1 MDLLLIDDDEVD
13 RTAIIRALRQSKLT
27 FNVVEANCAFDGL
40 NLALERHFDGILLDY
55 LLPDANGLEVLIK
68 LNAMTQDQTVVVML
82 SRYEDEKLAQRCIEL
97 GAQDFLLK
105 DEVNSRIL
113 TRAIRYAK
121 QRSSMALAL
130 RNSHQKLKELAE
142 HDSLTKLVNRY
153 GFELCLNRAIARVKR
168 SNDFLAVILLDL
180 DDFKAIND
188 TLGHQVGDTLLVQVA
203 SRLNDLLRD
212 GDVLARLGGDE
223 FVVLV
228 TDDEHQYFPMI
239 VANRL
244 LKAFEEIFCL
254 GDNDVFIGA
263 SIGVAFYN
271 EAASNSEELMKSAD
285 IAMYRAKKMGRNQI
299 QFYSEALD
307 KEVRYRNHI
316 ESSLRMALKRNEFK
330 VFYQVQV
337 NAKTHQLVGMEALIR
352 WQHPT
357 DGIIGPDQ
365 FLPIAVEIGLMAEIG
380 DWVLEQACAQ
390 AQRWLTQLLPTGLT
404 FTIAVNLSASQI
416 DNGRLFDKIVH
427 ALQLTGLPPCALE
440 LEITENCLIED
451 PHEHAKE
458 LDKIAQLGVRFAL
471 DDFGTGF
478 SSLEHIKLFPIS
490 VLKIDKSFIAS
501 YDKDEKDTRL
511 LTALFNFAHGFNVIS
526 VAEGVE
532 TMQQAEFC
540 TSRHCTVLQ
549 GYLFSPPLD
558 AMTFEAKYILP
569 LLTPTQV
576 RM

>member
-153 GFELCLNRAIARVKR
+153 GFELCLNRAIARAKR
-168 SNDFLAVILLDL
+168 CHDYLAVILLDL

-188 TLGHQVGDTLLVQVA
+188 TLGHQTGDILLVKVA
-203 SRLNDLLRD
+203 ARLSEVLRD
-212 GDVLARLGGDE
+212 GDIIARLGGDE

-228 TDDEHQYFPMI
+228 TDNDYKYFPMI

-244 LKAFEEIFCL
+244 LKVFEDVFCL
-254 GDNDVFIGA
+254 GDNDVLIGA

-271 EAASNSEELMKSAD
+271 EAASNSSELMKCAD

-316 ESSLRMALKRNEFK
+316 ESSLRTALKRNEFK
-330 VFYQVQV
+330 VHYQAQV
-337 NAKTHQLVGMEALIR
+337 NAKTHQLVGMEALVR
-352 WQHPT
+352 WQHPV
-357 DGIIGPDQ
+357 DGIIAPDQ
-365 FLPIAVEIGLMAEIG
+365 FLPIAEEIGLMEDID
-380 DWVLEQACAQ
+380 DWVLEQACTQ
-390 AQRWLTQLLPTGLT
+390 ALSWLTQLQPTGKE

-416 DNGRLFDKIVH
+416 GNENLFDKI
-427 ALQLTGLPPCALE
+427 ASTLTKTGLPAVALE

-451 PHEHAKE
+451 PHEHAKM
-458 LDKIAQLGVRFAL
+458 LDRIAELGVRFAL

-490 VLKIDKSFIAS
+490 VLKIDKSFVAS
-501 YDKDEKDTRL
+501 YDKDDKDTRL
-511 LTALFNFAHGFNVIS
+511 LAALLNFAHGFNVIS

-532 TMQQAEFC
+532 TIEQAEFC

-549 GYLFSPPLD
+549 GYLFSRPLD
-558 AMTFEAKYILP
+558 ATEFEAKYILP
-569 LLTPTQV
+569 LLT
-576 RM
+576 

>member
-153 GFELCLNRAIARVKR
+153 GFELCLNRAIARAKR
-168 SNDFLAVILLDL
+168 CHDYLAVILLDL

-188 TLGHQVGDTLLVQVA
+188 TLGHQTGDILLVKVA
-203 SRLNDLLRD
+203 ARLSEVLRD
-212 GDVLARLGGDE
+212 GDIIARLGGDE

-228 TDDEHQYFPMI
+228 TDNDYKYFPMI

-244 LKAFEEIFCL
+244 LKVFEDVFCL
-254 GDNDVFIGA
+254 GDNDVLIGA

-271 EAASNSEELMKSAD
+271 EAASNSSELMKCAD

-316 ESSLRMALKRNEFK
+316 ESSLRTALKRNEFK
-330 VFYQVQV
+330 VHYQAQV
-337 NAKTHQLVGMEALIR
+337 NAKTHQMVGMEALVR
-352 WQHPT
+352 WQHPV
-357 DGIIGPDQ
+357 DGIIAPDQ
-365 FLPIAVEIGLMAEIG
+365 FLPIAEEIGLMEDID
-380 DWVLEQACAQ
+380 DWVLEQACTQ
-390 AQRWLTQLLPTGLT
+390 ALSWLTQLQPTGKE

-416 DNGRLFDKIVH
+416 GNENLFDKI
-427 ALQLTGLPPCALE
+427 ASTLTKTGLPAVALE

-451 PHEHAKE
+451 PHEHAKM
-458 LDKIAQLGVRFAL
+458 LDRIAELGVRFAL

-490 VLKIDKSFIAS
+490 VLKIDKSFVAS
-501 YDKDEKDTRL
+501 YDKDDKDTRL
-511 LTALFNFAHGFNVIS
+511 LAALLNFAHGFNVIS

-532 TMQQAEFC
+532 TIEQAEFC

-549 GYLFSPPLD
+549 GYLFSRPLD
-558 AMTFEAKYILP
+558 ATEFEAKYILP
-569 LLTPTQV
+569 LLI
-576 RM
+576 

>member
-13 RTAIIRALRQSKLT
+13 RTAVIRALRQSKLA
-27 FNVVEANCAFDGL
+27 FNVIEANCAFDGL

-55 LLPDANGLEVLIK
+55 MLPDANGLEVLIK

-121 QRSSMALAL
+121 QRASMALAL

-153 GFELCLNRAIARVKR
+153 GFELCLNRAIARAKR
-168 SNDFLAVILLDL
+168 SNNYLAVILLDL

-188 TLGHQVGDTLLVQVA
+188 TLGHQTGDILLVKVA
-203 SRLNDLLRD
+203 SRLSEVLRD
-212 GDVLARLGGDE
+212 GDVIARLGGDE

-228 TDDEHQYFPMI
+228 TDDDYKYFPMI

-244 LKAFEEIFCL
+244 LKAFEEVFCL
-254 GDNDVFIGA
+254 GDNDVLIGA

-271 EAASNSEELMKSAD
+271 EAASDSSELMKCAD

-307 KEVRYRNHI
+307 REVRYRNHI
-316 ESSLRMALKRNEFK
+316 ESSLRVALRQNEFK
-330 VFYQVQV
+330 VYYQAQV
-337 NAKTHQLVGMEALIR
+337 DSLTHQMVGMEALIR
-352 WQHPT
+352 WQHLK
-357 DGIIGPDQ
+357 DGVIAPDQ
-365 FLPIAVEIGLMAEIG
+365 FLPIAEEMGLMEEIG
-380 DWVLEQACAQ
+380 DWVLTEACRQ
-390 AQRWLTQLLPTGLT
+390 AQIWLTQLKPIGRD

-416 DNGRLFDKIVH
+416 AHIDLLSKIIQT
-427 ALQLTGLPPCALE
+427 LELTGLPPTALE

-451 PHEHAKE
+451 PHEHAKV
-458 LDKIAQLGVRFAL
+458 LDQIAKLGVRFAL

-511 LTALFNFAHGFNVIS
+511 LAALLNFAYGFNVIS

-532 TMQQAEFC
+532 TLEQAEFC
-540 TSRHCTVLQ
+540 TARNCNILQ
-549 GYLFSPPLD
+549 GYLFSRPLE
-558 AMTFEAKYILP
+558 AMDFESKFITP
-569 LLTPTQV
+569 LLTKL
-576 RM
+576 

>member
-153 GFELCLNRAIARVKR
+153 GFELCLNRAIARAKR
-168 SNDFLAVILLDL
+168 CHDYLAVILLDL

-188 TLGHQVGDTLLVQVA
+188 TLGHQTGDILLVKVA
-203 SRLNDLLRD
+203 ARLSEVLRD
-212 GDVLARLGGDE
+212 GDIIARLGGDE

-228 TDDEHQYFPMI
+228 TDNEYKYFPMI

-244 LKAFEEIFCL
+244 LKVFEDVFCL
-254 GDNDVFIGA
+254 GDNDVLIGA

-271 EAASNSEELMKSAD
+271 EAASNSSELMKCAD

-316 ESSLRMALKRNEFK
+316 ESSLRIALKRNEFK
-330 VFYQVQV
+330 VHYQAQV

-352 WQHPT
+352 WQHPV
-357 DGIIGPDQ
+357 DGIIAPDQ
-365 FLPIAVEIGLMAEIG
+365 FLPIAEEIGLMEDID
-380 DWVLEQACAQ
+380 DWVLEQACTQ
-390 AQRWLTQLLPTGLT
+390 AQVWLTQLQPIGRE

-416 DNGRLFDKIVH
+416 GNENLFDKI
-427 ALQLTGLPPCALE
+427 ASTLTKIGLPAVALE

-451 PHEHAKE
+451 PHEHAKM
-458 LDKIAQLGVRFAL
+458 LDRIAELGVRFAL

-490 VLKIDKSFIAS
+490 VLKIDKSFVAS
-501 YDKDEKDTRL
+501 YDKDDKDTRL
-511 LTALFNFAHGFNVIS
+511 LAALLNFAHGFNVIS

-532 TMQQAEFC
+532 TIEQAEFC

-549 GYLFSPPLD
+549 GYLFSRPLD
-558 AMTFEAKYILP
+558 ATEFEAKYILP
-569 LLTPTQV
+569 LLT
-576 RM
+576 

>member
-153 GFELCLNRAIARVKR
+153 GFELCLNRAIARAKR
-168 SNDFLAVILLDL
+168 CHDYLAVILLDL

-188 TLGHQVGDTLLVQVA
+188 TLGHQTGDILLVKVA
-203 SRLNDLLRD
+203 ARLSEVLRD
-212 GDVLARLGGDE
+212 GDIIARLGGDE

-228 TDDEHQYFPMI
+228 TDNDYKYFPMI

-244 LKAFEEIFCL
+244 LKVFEDVFCL
-254 GDNDVFIGA
+254 GDNDVLIGA

-271 EAASNSEELMKSAD
+271 EAASNSSELMKCAD

-316 ESSLRMALKRNEFK
+316 ESSLRTALKRNEFK
-330 VFYQVQV
+330 VHYQAQV
-337 NAKTHQLVGMEALIR
+337 NAKTHQLVGMEALVR
-352 WQHPT
+352 WQHPV
-357 DGIIGPDQ
+357 DGIIAPDQ
-365 FLPIAVEIGLMAEIG
+365 FLPIAEEIGLMEDID
-380 DWVLEQACAQ
+380 DWVLEQACTQ
-390 AQRWLTQLLPTGLT
+390 AQVWLTQLQPTGRE

-416 DNGRLFDKIVH
+416 GNENLFDKI
-427 ALQLTGLPPCALE
+427 ASTLTKTGLPAVALE

-451 PHEHAKE
+451 PHEHAKM
-458 LDKIAQLGVRFAL
+458 LDRIAELGVRFAL

-490 VLKIDKSFIAS
+490 VLKIDKSFVAS
-501 YDKDEKDTRL
+501 YDKDDKDTRL
-511 LTALFNFAHGFNVIS
+511 LAALLNFAHGFNVIS

-532 TMQQAEFC
+532 TIEQAEFC

-549 GYLFSPPLD
+549 GYLFSRPLD
-558 AMTFEAKYILP
+558 ATEFEAKYILP
-569 LLTPTQV
+569 LLT
-576 RM
+576 

>member
-153 GFELCLNRAIARVKR
+153 GFELCLNRAIARAKR
-168 SNDFLAVILLDL
+168 CHDYLAVILLDL

-188 TLGHQVGDTLLVQVA
+188 TLGHQTGDILLVKVA
-203 SRLNDLLRD
+203 ARLSEVLRD
-212 GDVLARLGGDE
+212 GDIIARLGGDE

-228 TDDEHQYFPMI
+228 TDNDYKYFPMI

-244 LKAFEEIFCL
+244 LKVFEDVFCL
-254 GDNDVFIGA
+254 GDNDVLIGA

-271 EAASNSEELMKSAD
+271 EAASNSSELMKCAD

-316 ESSLRMALKRNEFK
+316 ESSLRTALKRNEFK
-330 VFYQVQV
+330 VHYQAQV
-337 NAKTHQLVGMEALIR
+337 NAKTHQLVGMEALVR
-352 WQHPT
+352 WQHPV
-357 DGIIGPDQ
+357 DDIIAPDQ
-365 FLPIAVEIGLMAEIG
+365 FLPIAEEIGLMEDID
-380 DWVLEQACAQ
+380 DWVLEQACTQ
-390 AQRWLTQLLPTGLT
+390 ALSWLTQLQPTGKE

-416 DNGRLFDKIVH
+416 GNENLFDKI
-427 ALQLTGLPPCALE
+427 ASTLTKTGLPAVALE

-451 PHEHAKE
+451 PHEHAKM
-458 LDKIAQLGVRFAL
+458 LDRIAELGVRFAL

-490 VLKIDKSFIAS
+490 VLKIDKSFVAS

-511 LTALFNFAHGFNVIS
+511 LAALLNFAHGFNVIS

-532 TMQQAEFC
+532 TIEQAEFC

-549 GYLFSPPLD
+549 GYLFSRPLD
-558 AMTFEAKYILP
+558 ATEFEAKYILP
-569 LLTPTQV
+569 LLI
-576 RM
+576 

>member
-13 RTAIIRALRQSKLT
+13 RTAVIRALRQSKLA
-27 FNVVEANCAFDGL
+27 FNVIEANCAFDGL

-55 LLPDANGLEVLIK
+55 MLPDANGLEVLIK

-121 QRSSMALAL
+121 QRASMALAL

-153 GFELCLNRAIARVKR
+153 GFELCLNRAIARAKR
-168 SNDFLAVILLDL
+168 SNNYLAVILLDL

-188 TLGHQVGDTLLVQVA
+188 TLGHQTGDILLVKVA
-203 SRLNDLLRD
+203 SRLSEVLRD
-212 GDVLARLGGDE
+212 GDVIARLGGDE

-228 TDDEHQYFPMI
+228 TDDDYKYFPMI

-244 LKAFEEIFCL
+244 LKAFEAVFCL
-254 GDNDVFIGA
+254 GDNDVLIGA

-271 EAASNSEELMKSAD
+271 EAASDSSELMKCAD

-307 KEVRYRNHI
+307 REVRYRNHI
-316 ESSLRMALKRNEFK
+316 ESSLRVALRQNEFK
-330 VFYQVQV
+330 VYYQAQV
-337 NAKTHQLVGMEALIR
+337 DSLTHQMVGMEALIR
-352 WQHPT
+352 WQHLK
-357 DGIIGPDQ
+357 DGVIAPDQ
-365 FLPIAVEIGLMAEIG
+365 FLPIAEDMGLMEEIG
-380 DWVLEQACAQ
+380 DWVLAEACRQ
-390 AQRWLTQLLPTGLT
+390 AQIWLTQLKSIGRD

-416 DNGRLFDKIVH
+416 AQIDLLSKIIQT
-427 ALQLTGLPPCALE
+427 LELTGLPPTALE

-451 PHEHAKE
+451 PHEHAKV
-458 LDKIAQLGVRFAL
+458 LDQIAKLGVRFAL

-511 LTALFNFAHGFNVIS
+511 LAALLNFAYGFNVIS

-532 TMQQAEFC
+532 TLEQAEFC
-540 TSRHCTVLQ
+540 TARNCNILQ
-549 GYLFSPPLD
+549 GYLFSRPLE
-558 AMTFEAKYILP
+558 AMDFEAKFITP
-569 LLTPTQV
+569 LLTKL
-576 RM
+576 

>member
-13 RTAIIRALRQSKLT
+13 RTAVIRALRQSKLA
-27 FNVVEANCAFDGL
+27 FNVIEANCAFDGL

-55 LLPDANGLEVLIK
+55 MLPDANGLEVLIK

-121 QRSSMALAL
+121 QRASMALAL

-153 GFELCLNRAIARVKR
+153 GFELCLNRAIARAKR
-168 SNDFLAVILLDL
+168 SNNYLAVILLDL

-188 TLGHQVGDTLLVQVA
+188 TLGHQTGDILLVKVA
-203 SRLNDLLRD
+203 SRLSEVLRD
-212 GDVLARLGGDE
+212 GDVIARLGGDE

-228 TDDEHQYFPMI
+228 TDDDYKYFPMI

-244 LKAFEEIFCL
+244 LKAFEEVFRL
-254 GDNDVFIGA
+254 GDNDVLIGA

-271 EAASNSEELMKSAD
+271 EAASDSSELMKCAD

-307 KEVRYRNHI
+307 REVRYRNHI
-316 ESSLRMALKRNEFK
+316 ESSLRVALRQNEFK
-330 VFYQVQV
+330 VYYQAQV
-337 NAKTHQLVGMEALIR
+337 DSLTHQMVGMEALIR
-352 WQHPT
+352 WQHLK
-357 DGIIGPDQ
+357 DGVIAPDQ
-365 FLPIAVEIGLMAEIG
+365 FLPIAEEMGLMEEIG
-380 DWVLEQACAQ
+380 DWVLTEACRQ
-390 AQRWLTQLLPTGLT
+390 AQIWLTQLKPIGRD

-416 DNGRLFDKIVH
+416 AQIDLLSKIIQT
-427 ALQLTGLPPCALE
+427 LELTGLPPTALE

-451 PHEHAKE
+451 PHEHAKV
-458 LDKIAQLGVRFAL
+458 LDQIAKLGVRFAL

-511 LTALFNFAHGFNVIS
+511 LAALLNFAYGFNVIS

-532 TMQQAEFC
+532 TLEQAEFC
-540 TSRHCTVLQ
+540 TARNCNILQ
-549 GYLFSPPLD
+549 GYLFSRPLE
-558 AMTFEAKYILP
+558 AMDFEAKFITP
-569 LLTPTQV
+569 LLTKL
-576 RM
+576 

>member
-153 GFELCLNRAIARVKR
+153 GFELCLNRAIARAKR
-168 SNDFLAVILLDL
+168 CHDYLAVILLDL

-188 TLGHQVGDTLLVQVA
+188 TLGHQTGDILLVKVA
-203 SRLNDLLRD
+203 ARLSEVLRD
-212 GDVLARLGGDE
+212 GDIIARLGGDE

-228 TDDEHQYFPMI
+228 TDNDYKYFPMI

-244 LKAFEEIFCL
+244 LKVFEDVFCL
-254 GDNDVFIGA
+254 GDNDVLIGA

-271 EAASNSEELMKSAD
+271 EAASNSSELMKCAD

-316 ESSLRMALKRNEFK
+316 ESSLRIALKRNEFK
-330 VFYQVQV
+330 VHYQAQV

-352 WQHPT
+352 WQHPV
-357 DGIIGPDQ
+357 DGIITPDQ
-365 FLPIAVEIGLMAEIG
+365 FLPIAEEIGLMEDID
-380 DWVLEQACAQ
+380 DWVLEQACTQ
-390 AQRWLTQLLPTGLT
+390 AQVWLTQLQPTGRE

-416 DNGRLFDKIVH
+416 GNENLFDKI
-427 ALQLTGLPPCALE
+427 ASTLTKTGLPAVALE

-451 PHEHAKE
+451 PHEHAKM
-458 LDKIAQLGVRFAL
+458 LDRIAELGVRFAL

-490 VLKIDKSFIAS
+490 VLKIDKSFVAS
-501 YDKDEKDTRL
+501 YDKDDKDTRL
-511 LTALFNFAHGFNVIS
+511 LAALLNFAHGFNVIS

-532 TMQQAEFC
+532 TIEQAEFC

-549 GYLFSPPLD
+549 GYLFSRPLD
-558 AMTFEAKYILP
+558 ATEFEAKYILP
-569 LLTPTQV
+569 LLT
-576 RM
+576 

>member
-153 GFELCLNRAIARVKR
+153 GFELCLNRAIARAKR
-168 SNDFLAVILLDL
+168 CHDYLAVILLDL

-188 TLGHQVGDTLLVQVA
+188 TLGHQTGDILLVKVA
-203 SRLNDLLRD
+203 ARLSEVLRD
-212 GDVLARLGGDE
+212 GDIIARLGGDE

-228 TDDEHQYFPMI
+228 TDNDYKYFPMI

-244 LKAFEEIFCL
+244 LKVFEDVFCL
-254 GDNDVFIGA
+254 GDNDVLIGA

-271 EAASNSEELMKSAD
+271 EAASNSSELMKCAD

-316 ESSLRMALKRNEFK
+316 ESSLRTALKRNEFK
-330 VFYQVQV
+330 VHYQAQV

-352 WQHPT
+352 WQHPV
-357 DGIIGPDQ
+357 DGIITPDQ
-365 FLPIAVEIGLMAEIG
+365 FLPIAEEIGLMEDID
-380 DWVLEQACAQ
+380 DWVLEQACIQ
-390 AQRWLTQLLPTGLT
+390 AQVWLIQLQPTGRE

-416 DNGRLFDKIVH
+416 GNENLFDKI
-427 ALQLTGLPPCALE
+427 ASTLTKTGLPAVALE

-451 PHEHAKE
+451 PHEHAKM
-458 LDKIAQLGVRFAL
+458 LDRIAELGVRFAL

-490 VLKIDKSFIAS
+490 VLKIDKSFVAS
-501 YDKDEKDTRL
+501 YDKDDKDTRL
-511 LTALFNFAHGFNVIS
+511 LAALLNFAHGFNVIS

-532 TMQQAEFC
+532 TIEQAEFC

-549 GYLFSPPLD
+549 GYLFSRPLD
-558 AMTFEAKYILP
+558 ATEFEAKYILP
-569 LLTPTQV
+569 LLT
-576 RM
+576 

>member
-153 GFELCLNRAIARVKR
+153 GFELCLNRAIARAKR
-168 SNDFLAVILLDL
+168 CHDYLAVILLDL

-188 TLGHQVGDTLLVQVA
+188 TLGHQTGDILLVKVA
-203 SRLNDLLRD
+203 ARLSEVLRD
-212 GDVLARLGGDE
+212 GDIIARLGGDE

-228 TDDEHQYFPMI
+228 TDNDYKYFPMI

-244 LKAFEEIFCL
+244 LKVFEDVFCL
-254 GDNDVFIGA
+254 GDNDVLIGA

-271 EAASNSEELMKSAD
+271 EAASNSSELMKCAD

-316 ESSLRMALKRNEFK
+316 ESSLRTALKRNEFK
-330 VFYQVQV
+330 VHYQAQV

-352 WQHPT
+352 WQHPV
-357 DGIIGPDQ
+357 DGIIAPDQ
-365 FLPIAVEIGLMAEIG
+365 FLPIAEEIGLMEDID
-380 DWVLEQACAQ
+380 DWVLEQACTQ
-390 AQRWLTQLLPTGLT
+390 ALSWLTQLQPTGKE

-416 DNGRLFDKIVH
+416 GNENLFDKI
-427 ALQLTGLPPCALE
+427 ASTLTKTGLPAVALE

-451 PHEHAKE
+451 PHEHAKM
-458 LDKIAQLGVRFAL
+458 LDRIAELGVRFAL

-490 VLKIDKSFIAS
+490 VLKIDKSFVAS
-501 YDKDEKDTRL
+501 YDKDDKDTRL
-511 LTALFNFAHGFNVIS
+511 LAALLNFAHGFNVIS

-532 TMQQAEFC
+532 TIEQAEFC

-549 GYLFSPPLD
+549 GYLFSRPLD
-558 AMTFEAKYILP
+558 ATEFEAKYILP
-569 LLTPTQV
+569 LLI
-576 RM
+576 

>member
-13 RTAIIRALRQSKLT
+13 RTAVIRALRQSKLA

-55 LLPDANGLEVLIK
+55 MLPDANGLEVLMK

-121 QRSSMALAL
+121 QRASMALAL

-153 GFELCLNRAIARVKR
+153 GFELCLNRAIARAKR
-168 SNDFLAVILLDL
+168 SNNFLAVILLDL

-188 TLGHQVGDTLLVQVA
+188 TLGHQIGDILLVKVA
-203 SRLNDLLRD
+203 SRLSAVLRD
-212 GDVLARLGGDE
+212 GDVIARLGGDE

-228 TDDEHQYFPMI
+228 TDNDYKYFPMI

-244 LKAFEEIFCL
+244 LKAFEEVFCL
-254 GDNDVFIGA
+254 GDNDVLIGA
-263 SIGVAFYN
+263 SIGVAFHN
-271 EAASNSEELMKSAD
+271 EAASDSSELMKCAD

-307 KEVRYRNHI
+307 REVRYRNHI
-316 ESSLRMALKRNEFK
+316 ESSLRIALRQNEFK
-330 VFYQVQV
+330 VYYQAQV
-337 NAKTHQLVGMEALIR
+337 DSLTHQMVGMEALIR
-352 WQHPT
+352 WQHPK
-357 DGIIGPDQ
+357 DGVIAPDQ
-365 FLPIAVEIGLMAEIG
+365 FLPIAEDIGLIEEIG
-380 DWVLEQACAQ
+380 DWVLIEACRQ
-390 AQRWLTQLLPTGLT
+390 AQSWLTQLKPIGRE

-416 DNGRLFDKIVH
+416 AHIDLLGKIVQ
-427 ALQLTGLPPCALE
+427 ALELTGLPPTALE
-440 LEITENCLIED
+440 LEITENCLIEE
-451 PHEHAKE
+451 PHEHAKV
-458 LDKIAQLGVRFAL
+458 LDQIAKLGVRFAL

-490 VLKIDKSFIAS
+490 VLKIDKSFVAS

-511 LTALFNFAHGFNVIS
+511 LAALLNFAYGFDVIS

-532 TMQQAEFC
+532 TLEQAEFC
-540 TSRHCTVLQ
+540 TARNCNVLQ
-549 GYLFSPPLD
+549 GYLFSRPLE
-558 AMTFEAKYILP
+558 AMDFEAKFITP
-569 LLTPTQV
+569 LLTEL
-576 RM
+576 

>member
-153 GFELCLNRAIARVKR
+153 GFELCLNRAIARAKR
-168 SNDFLAVILLDL
+168 CHDYLAVILLDL

-188 TLGHQVGDTLLVQVA
+188 TLGHQTGDILLVKVA
-203 SRLNDLLRD
+203 ARLSEVLRD
-212 GDVLARLGGDE
+212 GDIIARLGGDE

-228 TDDEHQYFPMI
+228 TDNDYKYFPMI

-244 LKAFEEIFCL
+244 LKVFEDVFCL
-254 GDNDVFIGA
+254 GDNDVLIGA

-271 EAASNSEELMKSAD
+271 EAASNSSELMKCAD

-316 ESSLRMALKRNEFK
+316 ESSLRTALKRNEFK
-330 VFYQVQV
+330 VHYQAQV

-352 WQHPT
+352 WQHPV
-357 DGIIGPDQ
+357 DGIITPDQ
-365 FLPIAVEIGLMAEIG
+365 FLPIAEEIGLMEGID
-380 DWVLEQACAQ
+380 DWVLEQACTQ
-390 AQRWLTQLLPTGLT
+390 AQVWLTQLQPIGRE

-416 DNGRLFDKIVH
+416 GNENLFDKI
-427 ALQLTGLPPCALE
+427 ASTLTKTGLPAVALE

-451 PHEHAKE
+451 PHEHAKM
-458 LDKIAQLGVRFAL
+458 LDRIAELGVRFAL

-490 VLKIDKSFIAS
+490 VLKIDKSFVAS
-501 YDKDEKDTRL
+501 YDKDDKDTRL
-511 LTALFNFAHGFNVIS
+511 LAALLNFAHGFNVIS

-532 TMQQAEFC
+532 TIEQAEFC

-549 GYLFSPPLD
+549 GYLFSRPLD
-558 AMTFEAKYILP
+558 ATEFEAKYILP
-569 LLTPTQV
+569 LLT
-576 RM
+576 

>member
-153 GFELCLNRAIARVKR
+153 GFELCLNRAIARAKR
-168 SNDFLAVILLDL
+168 CHDYLAVILLDL

-188 TLGHQVGDTLLVQVA
+188 TLGHQTGDILLVKVA
-203 SRLNDLLRD
+203 ARLSEVLRD
-212 GDVLARLGGDE
+212 GDIIARLGGDE

-228 TDDEHQYFPMI
+228 TDNDYKYFPMI

-244 LKAFEEIFCL
+244 LKVFEDVFCL
-254 GDNDVFIGA
+254 GENDVLIGA

-271 EAASNSEELMKSAD
+271 EAASNSSELMKCAD

-316 ESSLRMALKRNEFK
+316 ESSLRTALKRNEFK
-330 VFYQVQV
+330 VHYQAQV

-352 WQHPT
+352 WQHPV
-357 DGIIGPDQ
+357 DGIIAPDQ
-365 FLPIAVEIGLMAEIG
+365 FLPIAEEIGLMEDID
-380 DWVLEQACAQ
+380 DWVLEQACTQ
-390 AQRWLTQLLPTGLT
+390 ALSWLTQLQPTGKE

-416 DNGRLFDKIVH
+416 GNENLFDKI
-427 ALQLTGLPPCALE
+427 ASTLTKTGLPAVALE

-451 PHEHAKE
+451 PHEHAKM
-458 LDKIAQLGVRFAL
+458 LDRIAELGVRFAL

-490 VLKIDKSFIAS
+490 VLKIDKSFVAS
-501 YDKDEKDTRL
+501 YDKDDKDTRL
-511 LTALFNFAHGFNVIS
+511 LAALLNFAHGFNVIS

-532 TMQQAEFC
+532 TIEQAEFC

-549 GYLFSPPLD
+549 GYLFSRPLD
-558 AMTFEAKYILP
+558 ATEFEAKYILP
-569 LLTPTQV
+569 LLT
-576 RM
+576 

>member
-1 MDLLLIDDDEVD
+1 
-13 RTAIIRALRQSKLT
+13 
-27 FNVVEANCAFDGL
+27 
-40 NLALERHFDGILLDY
+40 
-55 LLPDANGLEVLIK
+55 
-68 LNAMTQDQTVVVML
+68 
-82 SRYEDEKLAQRCIEL
+82 
-97 GAQDFLLK
+97 
-105 DEVNSRIL
+105 
-113 TRAIRYAK
+113 
-121 QRSSMALAL
+121 
-130 RNSHQKLKELAE
+130 
-142 HDSLTKLVNRY
+142 
-153 GFELCLNRAIARVKR
+153 
-168 SNDFLAVILLDL
+168 
-180 DDFKAIND
+180 
-188 TLGHQVGDTLLVQVA
+188 
-203 SRLNDLLRD
+203 
-212 GDVLARLGGDE
+212 
-223 FVVLV
+223 
-228 TDDEHQYFPMI
+228 
-239 VANRL
+239 
-244 LKAFEEIFCL
+244 
-254 GDNDVFIGA
+254 
-263 SIGVAFYN
+263 
-271 EAASNSEELMKSAD
+271 MKCAD

-357 DGIIGPDQ
+357 DGIIAPDQ

-416 DNGRLFDKIVH
+416 DNWRLFDKIVH

-478 SSLEHIKLFPIS
+478 SSLAHIKLFPIS

-511 LTALFNFAHGFNVIS
+511 LTALFNFAHGFNVTS

-532 TMQQAEFC
+532 TMKQAEFC

>member
-13 RTAIIRALRQSKLT
+13 RTAVIRALRQSKLA
-27 FNVVEANCAFDGL
+27 FNVIEANCAFDGL

-55 LLPDANGLEVLIK
+55 MLPDANGLEVLIK

-121 QRSSMALAL
+121 QRASMALAL

-153 GFELCLNRAIARVKR
+153 GFELCLNRAIARAKR
-168 SNDFLAVILLDL
+168 SNNYLAVILLDL

-188 TLGHQVGDTLLVQVA
+188 TLGHQTGDILLVKVA
-203 SRLNDLLRD
+203 SRLSEVLRD
-212 GDVLARLGGDE
+212 GDVIARLGGDE

-228 TDDEHQYFPMI
+228 TDDDYKYFPMI

-244 LKAFEEIFCL
+244 LKVFEEVFCL
-254 GDNDVFIGA
+254 GDNDVLIGA

-271 EAASNSEELMKSAD
+271 EAASDSSELMKCAD

-307 KEVRYRNHI
+307 REVRYRNHI
-316 ESSLRMALKRNEFK
+316 ESSLRVALRQNEFK
-330 VFYQVQV
+330 VYYQAQV
-337 NAKTHQLVGMEALIR
+337 DSLTHQMVGMEALIR
-352 WQHPT
+352 WQHLK
-357 DGIIGPDQ
+357 DGVIAPDQ
-365 FLPIAVEIGLMAEIG
+365 FLPIAEEMGLMEEIG
-380 DWVLEQACAQ
+380 DWVLTEACRQ
-390 AQRWLTQLLPTGLT
+390 AQIWLTQLKPIGRD

-416 DNGRLFDKIVH
+416 AQIDLLSKIIQT
-427 ALQLTGLPPCALE
+427 LELTGLPPTALE

-451 PHEHAKE
+451 PHEHAKV
-458 LDKIAQLGVRFAL
+458 LDQIAKLGVRFAL

-511 LTALFNFAHGFNVIS
+511 LAALLNFAYGFNVIS

-532 TMQQAEFC
+532 TLEQAEFC
-540 TSRHCTVLQ
+540 TARNCNILQ
-549 GYLFSPPLD
+549 GYLFSRPLE
-558 AMTFEAKYILP
+558 AMDFEAKFITP
-569 LLTPTQV
+569 LLTKL
-576 RM
+576 

>member
-153 GFELCLNRAIARVKR
+153 GFELCLNRAIARAKR
-168 SNDFLAVILLDL
+168 CHDYLAVILLDL

-188 TLGHQVGDTLLVQVA
+188 TLGHQTGDILLVKVA
-203 SRLNDLLRD
+203 ARLSEVLRD
-212 GDVLARLGGDE
+212 GDIIARLGGDE

-228 TDDEHQYFPMI
+228 TDNEYKYFPMI

-244 LKAFEEIFCL
+244 LKVFEDVFCL
-254 GDNDVFIGA
+254 GDNDVLIGA

-271 EAASNSEELMKSAD
+271 EAASNSSELMKCAD

-316 ESSLRMALKRNEFK
+316 ESSLRIALKRNEFK
-330 VFYQVQV
+330 VHYQAQV

-352 WQHPT
+352 WQHPV
-357 DGIIGPDQ
+357 DGIIAPDQ
-365 FLPIAVEIGLMAEIG
+365 FLPIAEEIGLMEDID
-380 DWVLEQACAQ
+380 DWVLEQACTQ
-390 AQRWLTQLLPTGLT
+390 AQVWLTQLQPTGRE

-416 DNGRLFDKIVH
+416 GNENLFDKI
-427 ALQLTGLPPCALE
+427 ASTLTKTGLPAVALE

-451 PHEHAKE
+451 PHEHAKM
-458 LDKIAQLGVRFAL
+458 LDRIAELGVRFAL

-490 VLKIDKSFIAS
+490 VLKIDKSFVAS
-501 YDKDEKDTRL
+501 YDKDDKDTRL
-511 LTALFNFAHGFNVIS
+511 LAALLNFAHGFNVIS

-532 TMQQAEFC
+532 TIEQAEFC

-549 GYLFSPPLD
+549 GYLFSRPLD
-558 AMTFEAKYILP
+558 ATEFEAKYILP
-569 LLTPTQV
+569 LLT
-576 RM
+576 

>member
-153 GFELCLNRAIARVKR
+153 GFELCLNRAIARAKR
-168 SNDFLAVILLDL
+168 CHDYLAVILLDL

-188 TLGHQVGDTLLVQVA
+188 TLGHQTGDILLVKVA
-203 SRLNDLLRD
+203 ARLSEVLRD
-212 GDVLARLGGDE
+212 GDIIARLGGDE

-228 TDDEHQYFPMI
+228 TDNDYKYFPMI

-244 LKAFEEIFCL
+244 LKVFEDVFCL
-254 GDNDVFIGA
+254 GDNDVLIGA

-271 EAASNSEELMKSAD
+271 EAASNSSELMKCAD

-316 ESSLRMALKRNEFK
+316 ESSLRTALKRNEFK
-330 VFYQVQV
+330 VHYQAQV

-352 WQHPT
+352 WQHPV
-357 DGIIGPDQ
+357 DGIITPDQ
-365 FLPIAVEIGLMAEIG
+365 FLPIAEEIGLMEDID
-380 DWVLEQACAQ
+380 DWVLEQACTQ
-390 AQRWLTQLLPTGLT
+390 ALSWLTQLQPTGKE

-416 DNGRLFDKIVH
+416 GNENLFDKI
-427 ALQLTGLPPCALE
+427 ASTLTKTGLPAVALE

-451 PHEHAKE
+451 PHEHAKM
-458 LDKIAQLGVRFAL
+458 LDRIAELGVRFAL

-490 VLKIDKSFIAS
+490 VLKIDKSFVAS
-501 YDKDEKDTRL
+501 YDKDDKDTRL
-511 LTALFNFAHGFNVIS
+511 LAALLNFAHGFNVIS

-532 TMQQAEFC
+532 TIEQAEFC

-549 GYLFSPPLD
+549 GYLFSRPLD
-558 AMTFEAKYILP
+558 ATEFEAKYILP
-569 LLTPTQV
+569 LLT
-576 RM
+576 

>member
-13 RTAIIRALRQSKLT
+13 RTAVIRALRQSKLA
-27 FNVVEANCAFDGL
+27 FNVIEANCAFDGL

-55 LLPDANGLEVLIK
+55 MLPDANGLEVLIK

-121 QRSSMALAL
+121 QRASMALAL

-153 GFELCLNRAIARVKR
+153 GFELCLNRAIARAKR
-168 SNDFLAVILLDL
+168 SNNYLAVILLDL

-188 TLGHQVGDTLLVQVA
+188 TLGHQTGDILLVKVA
-203 SRLNDLLRD
+203 SRLSEVLRD
-212 GDVLARLGGDE
+212 GDVIARLGGDE

-228 TDDEHQYFPMI
+228 TDDDYKYFPMI

-244 LKAFEEIFCL
+244 LKAFEEVFCL
-254 GDNDVFIGA
+254 GDNDVLIGA

-271 EAASNSEELMKSAD
+271 EAASDSSELMKCAD

-307 KEVRYRNHI
+307 REVRYRNHI
-316 ESSLRMALKRNEFK
+316 ESSLRVALRQNEFK
-330 VFYQVQV
+330 VYYQAQV
-337 NAKTHQLVGMEALIR
+337 DSLTHQMVGMEALIR
-352 WQHPT
+352 WQHLK
-357 DGIIGPDQ
+357 DGVIAPDQ
-365 FLPIAVEIGLMAEIG
+365 FLPIAEEMGLMEEIG
-380 DWVLEQACAQ
+380 DWVLTEACRQ
-390 AQRWLTQLLPTGLT
+390 AQIWLTQLKPIGRD

-416 DNGRLFDKIVH
+416 AQIDLLSKIIQT
-427 ALQLTGLPPCALE
+427 LELTGLPPTALE

-451 PHEHAKE
+451 PHEHAKV
-458 LDKIAQLGVRFAL
+458 LDQIAKLGVRFAL

-511 LTALFNFAHGFNVIS
+511 LAALLNFAYGFNVIS

-532 TMQQAEFC
+532 TLEQAEFC
-540 TSRHCTVLQ
+540 TARNCNILQ
-549 GYLFSPPLD
+549 GYLFSRPLE
-558 AMTFEAKYILP
+558 AMDFEAKFITP
-569 LLTPTQV
+569 LLTKL
-576 RM
+576 

>member
-13 RTAIIRALRQSKLT
+13 RTAVIRALRQSKLA
-27 FNVVEANCAFDGL
+27 FNVIEANCAFDGL

-55 LLPDANGLEVLIK
+55 MLPDANGLEVLIK

-121 QRSSMALAL
+121 QRASMALAL

-153 GFELCLNRAIARVKR
+153 GFELCLNRAIARAKR
-168 SNDFLAVILLDL
+168 SNNYLAVILLDL

-188 TLGHQVGDTLLVQVA
+188 TLGHQTGDILLVKVA
-203 SRLNDLLRD
+203 SRLSEVLRD
-212 GDVLARLGGDE
+212 GDVIARLGGDE

-228 TDDEHQYFPMI
+228 TDDNYKYFPMI

-244 LKAFEEIFCL
+244 LKAFEEVFCL
-254 GDNDVFIGA
+254 GDNDVLIGA

-271 EAASNSEELMKSAD
+271 EAASDSSELMKCAD

-307 KEVRYRNHI
+307 REVRYRNHI
-316 ESSLRMALKRNEFK
+316 ESSLRVALRQNEFK
-330 VFYQVQV
+330 VYYQAQV
-337 NAKTHQLVGMEALIR
+337 DSLTHQMVGMEALIR
-352 WQHPT
+352 WQHLK
-357 DGIIGPDQ
+357 DGVIAPDQ
-365 FLPIAVEIGLMAEIG
+365 FLPIAEEMGLMEEIG
-380 DWVLEQACAQ
+380 DWVLTEACRQ
-390 AQRWLTQLLPTGLT
+390 AQIWLTQLKPIGRD

-416 DNGRLFDKIVH
+416 AQIDLLSKIIQT
-427 ALQLTGLPPCALE
+427 LELTGLPPTALE

-451 PHEHAKE
+451 PHEHAKV
-458 LDKIAQLGVRFAL
+458 LDQIAKLGVRFAL

-511 LTALFNFAHGFNVIS
+511 LAALLNFAYGFNVIS

-532 TMQQAEFC
+532 TLEQAEFC
-540 TSRHCTVLQ
+540 TARNCNILQ
-549 GYLFSPPLD
+549 GYLFSRPLE
-558 AMTFEAKYILP
+558 AMDFEAKFITP
-569 LLTPTQV
+569 LLTKL
-576 RM
+576 

>member
-13 RTAIIRALRQSKLT
+13 RTAVIRALRQSKLA
-27 FNVVEANCAFDGL
+27 FNVIEANCAFDGL

-55 LLPDANGLEVLIK
+55 VLPDANGLEVLIK

-121 QRSSMALAL
+121 QRASMALAL

-153 GFELCLNRAIARVKR
+153 GFELCLNRAIARAKR
-168 SNDFLAVILLDL
+168 SNNYLAVILLDL

-188 TLGHQVGDTLLVQVA
+188 TLGHQTGDILLVKVA
-203 SRLNDLLRD
+203 SRLSEVLRD
-212 GDVLARLGGDE
+212 GDVIARLGGDE

-228 TDDEHQYFPMI
+228 TDDDYKYFPMI

-244 LKAFEEIFCL
+244 LKAFEEVFCL
-254 GDNDVFIGA
+254 GDNDVLIGA

-271 EAASNSEELMKSAD
+271 EAASDSSELMKCAD

-307 KEVRYRNHI
+307 REVRYRNHI
-316 ESSLRMALKRNEFK
+316 ESSLRVALRQNEFK
-330 VFYQVQV
+330 VYYQAQV
-337 NAKTHQLVGMEALIR
+337 DSLTHQMVGMEALIR
-352 WQHPT
+352 WQHLK
-357 DGIIGPDQ
+357 DGVIAPDQ
-365 FLPIAVEIGLMAEIG
+365 FLPIAEEMGLMEEIG
-380 DWVLEQACAQ
+380 DWVLAEACRQ
-390 AQRWLTQLLPTGLT
+390 AQIWLTQLKPIGRD

-416 DNGRLFDKIVH
+416 AQIDLLSKIIQT
-427 ALQLTGLPPCALE
+427 LELTGLPPTALE

-451 PHEHAKE
+451 PHEHAKV
-458 LDKIAQLGVRFAL
+458 LDQIAKLGVRFAL

-511 LTALFNFAHGFNVIS
+511 LAALLNFAYGFNVIS

-532 TMQQAEFC
+532 TLEQAEFC
-540 TSRHCTVLQ
+540 TARNCNILQ
-549 GYLFSPPLD
+549 GYLFSRPLE
-558 AMTFEAKYILP
+558 AMDFEAKFITP
-569 LLTPTQV
+569 LLTKL
-576 RM
+576 

>member
-153 GFELCLNRAIARVKR
+153 GFELCLNRAIARAKR
-168 SNDFLAVILLDL
+168 CHDYLAVILLDL

-188 TLGHQVGDTLLVQVA
+188 TLGHQTGDILLVKVA
-203 SRLNDLLRD
+203 ARLSEVLRD
-212 GDVLARLGGDE
+212 GDIIARLGGDE

-228 TDDEHQYFPMI
+228 TDNDYKYFPMI

-244 LKAFEEIFCL
+244 LKVFEDVFCL
-254 GDNDVFIGA
+254 GDNDVLIGA

-271 EAASNSEELMKSAD
+271 EAASNSSELMKCAD

-316 ESSLRMALKRNEFK
+316 ESSLRTALKRNEFK
-330 VFYQVQV
+330 VHYQAQV
-337 NAKTHQLVGMEALIR
+337 NAKTHQLVGMEALVR
-352 WQHPT
+352 WQHPV
-357 DGIIGPDQ
+357 DGIIAPDQ
-365 FLPIAVEIGLMAEIG
+365 FLPIAEEIGLMEDID
-380 DWVLEQACAQ
+380 DWVLEQACTQ
-390 AQRWLTQLLPTGLT
+390 ALSWLTQLQPTGKE

-416 DNGRLFDKIVH
+416 GNENLFDKI
-427 ALQLTGLPPCALE
+427 ASTLTKTGLPAVALE

-451 PHEHAKE
+451 PHEHAKM
-458 LDKIAQLGVRFAL
+458 LDRIAELGVRFAL

-490 VLKIDKSFIAS
+490 VLKIDKSFVAS
-501 YDKDEKDTRL
+501 YDKDDKDTRL
-511 LTALFNFAHGFNVIS
+511 LAALLNFAHGFNVIS

-532 TMQQAEFC
+532 TIEQAEFC

-549 GYLFSPPLD
+549 GYLFSRPLD
-558 AMTFEAKYILP
+558 ATEFEAKYILP
-569 LLTPTQV
+569 LLI
-576 RM
+576 

>member
-27 FNVVEANCAFDGL
+27 FNVIEANCAFDGL

-153 GFELCLNRAIARVKR
+153 GFELCLNRAIARAKR
-168 SNDFLAVILLDL
+168 CHDYLAVILLDL

-188 TLGHQVGDTLLVQVA
+188 TLGHQTGDVLLLKVA
-203 SRLNDLLRD
+203 ARLSEVLRD
-212 GDVLARLGGDE
+212 GDIIARLGGDE

-228 TDDEHQYFPMI
+228 TDNDYKYFPMI

-244 LKAFEEIFCL
+244 LKVFEDEFCL
-254 GDNDVFIGA
+254 GDNDVLIGA

-271 EAASNSEELMKSAD
+271 EAASNSSELMKCAD

-330 VFYQVQV
+330 VHYQAQV

-352 WQHPT
+352 WLHPV
-357 DGIIGPDQ
+357 DGIIAPDQ
-365 FLPIAVEIGLMAEIG
+365 FLPIAEEIGLMDDID
-380 DWVLEQACAQ
+380 DWVLEQACTQ
-390 AQRWLTQLLPTGLT
+390 AQVWLTQLQPLGQE

-416 DNGRLFDKIVH
+416 GNENLFDKIVH
-427 ALQLTGLPPCALE
+427 TLTKTGLPAGALE

-451 PHEHAKE
+451 PHEHAKV
-458 LDKIAQLGVRFAL
+458 LDRIAGLGVRFAL

-490 VLKIDKSFIAS
+490 VLKIDKSFVAS

-511 LTALFNFAHGFNVIS
+511 LAALLNFAYGFNVIS

-532 TMQQAEFC
+532 TFEQAEFC
-540 TSRHCTVLQ
+540 TARHCTVLQ
-549 GYLFSPPLD
+549 GYLFSRPLD
-558 AMTFEAKYILP
+558 AAAFEAKYILP
-569 LLTPTQV
+569 LLTQTQLPV
-576 RM
+576 

>member
-153 GFELCLNRAIARVKR
+153 GFELCLNRAIARAKR
-168 SNDFLAVILLDL
+168 CHDYLAVILLDL

-188 TLGHQVGDTLLVQVA
+188 TLGHQTGDILLVKVA
-203 SRLNDLLRD
+203 ARLSEVLRD
-212 GDVLARLGGDE
+212 GDIIARLGGDE

-228 TDDEHQYFPMI
+228 TDNDYKYFPMI

-244 LKAFEEIFCL
+244 LKVFEDVFCL
-254 GDNDVFIGA
+254 GENDVLIGA

-271 EAASNSEELMKSAD
+271 EAASNSSELMKCAD

-316 ESSLRMALKRNEFK
+316 ESSLRTALKRNEFK
-330 VFYQVQV
+330 VHYQAQV

-352 WQHPT
+352 WQHPV
-357 DGIIGPDQ
+357 DGIIAPDQ
-365 FLPIAVEIGLMAEIG
+365 FLPIAEEIGLMEDID
-380 DWVLEQACAQ
+380 DWVLEQACTQ
-390 AQRWLTQLLPTGLT
+390 ALSWLTQLQPTGKE

-416 DNGRLFDKIVH
+416 GNENLFDKI
-427 ALQLTGLPPCALE
+427 ASTLTKTGLPAVALE
-440 LEITENCLIED
+440 IEITENCLIED
-451 PHEHAKE
+451 PHEHAKM
-458 LDKIAQLGVRFAL
+458 LDRIAELGVRFAL

-490 VLKIDKSFIAS
+490 VLKIDKSFVAS
-501 YDKDEKDTRL
+501 YDKDDKDTRL
-511 LTALFNFAHGFNVIS
+511 LAALLNFAHGFNVIS

-532 TMQQAEFC
+532 TIEQAEFC

-549 GYLFSPPLD
+549 GYLFSRPLD
-558 AMTFEAKYILP
+558 ATEFEAKYILP
-569 LLTPTQV
+569 LLI
-576 RM
+576 

>member
-13 RTAIIRALRQSKLT
+13 RTAVIRALRQSKLA
-27 FNVVEANCAFDGL
+27 FNVIEANCAFDGL

-55 LLPDANGLEVLIK
+55 MLPDANGLEVLIK

-121 QRSSMALAL
+121 QRASMALAL

-153 GFELCLNRAIARVKR
+153 GFELCLNRAIARAKR
-168 SNDFLAVILLDL
+168 SNNYLAVILLDL

-188 TLGHQVGDTLLVQVA
+188 TLGHQTGDILLVKVA
-203 SRLNDLLRD
+203 SRLSEVLRD
-212 GDVLARLGGDE
+212 GDVIARLGGDE

-228 TDDEHQYFPMI
+228 TDDDYKYFPMI

-244 LKAFEEIFCL
+244 LKAFEAVFCL
-254 GDNDVFIGA
+254 GDNDVLIGA

-271 EAASNSEELMKSAD
+271 EAASDSSELMKCAD

-307 KEVRYRNHI
+307 REVRYRNHI
-316 ESSLRMALKRNEFK
+316 ESSLRVALRQNEFK
-330 VFYQVQV
+330 VYYQAQV
-337 NAKTHQLVGMEALIR
+337 DSLTHQMVGMEALIR
-352 WQHPT
+352 WQHLK
-357 DGIIGPDQ
+357 DGVIAPDQ
-365 FLPIAVEIGLMAEIG
+365 FLPIAEEMGLMEEIG
-380 DWVLEQACAQ
+380 DWVLTEACRQ
-390 AQRWLTQLLPTGLT
+390 AQIWLTQLKPIGRD

-416 DNGRLFDKIVH
+416 AQIDLLSKIIQT
-427 ALQLTGLPPCALE
+427 LELTGLPPTALE

-451 PHEHAKE
+451 PHEHAKV
-458 LDKIAQLGVRFAL
+458 LDQIAKLGVRFAL

-511 LTALFNFAHGFNVIS
+511 LAALLNFAYGFNVIS

-532 TMQQAEFC
+532 TLEQAEFC
-540 TSRHCTVLQ
+540 TARNCNILQ
-549 GYLFSPPLD
+549 GYLFSRPLE
-558 AMTFEAKYILP
+558 AMDFEAKFITP
-569 LLTPTQV
+569 LLTKL
-576 RM
+576 

>member
-153 GFELCLNRAIARVKR
+153 GFELCLNRAIARAKR
-168 SNDFLAVILLDL
+168 CHDYLAVILLDL

-188 TLGHQVGDTLLVQVA
+188 TLGHQTGDILLVKVA
-203 SRLNDLLRD
+203 ARLSEVLRD
-212 GDVLARLGGDE
+212 GDIIARLGGDE

-228 TDDEHQYFPMI
+228 TDNDYKYFPMI

-244 LKAFEEIFCL
+244 LKVFEDVFYL
-254 GDNDVFIGA
+254 GDNDVLIGA

-271 EAASNSEELMKSAD
+271 EAASNSSELMKCAD

-316 ESSLRMALKRNEFK
+316 ESSLRTALKRNEFK
-330 VFYQVQV
+330 VHYQAQV

-352 WQHPT
+352 WQHPV
-357 DGIIGPDQ
+357 DGIITPDQ
-365 FLPIAVEIGLMAEIG
+365 FLPIAEEIGLMEDID
-380 DWVLEQACAQ
+380 DWVLEQACIQ
-390 AQRWLTQLLPTGLT
+390 AQVWLTQLQPTGRE

-416 DNGRLFDKIVH
+416 GNENLFDKI
-427 ALQLTGLPPCALE
+427 ANTLTKTGLPAVALE

-451 PHEHAKE
+451 PHEHAKM
-458 LDKIAQLGVRFAL
+458 LDRIAELGVRFAL

-490 VLKIDKSFIAS
+490 VLKIDKSFVAS
-501 YDKDEKDTRL
+501 YDKDDKDTRL
-511 LTALFNFAHGFNVIS
+511 LAALLNFAHGFNVIS

-532 TMQQAEFC
+532 TIEQAEFC

-549 GYLFSPPLD
+549 GYLFSRPLD
-558 AMTFEAKYILP
+558 ATEFEAKYILP
-569 LLTPTQV
+569 LLI
-576 RM
+576 

>member
-153 GFELCLNRAIARVKR
+153 GFELCLNRAIARAKR
-168 SNDFLAVILLDL
+168 CHDYLAVILLDL

-188 TLGHQVGDTLLVQVA
+188 TLGHQTGDILLVKVA
-203 SRLNDLLRD
+203 ARLSEVLRD
-212 GDVLARLGGDE
+212 GDIIARLGGDE

-228 TDDEHQYFPMI
+228 TDNDYKYFPMI

-244 LKAFEEIFCL
+244 LKVFEDVFCL
-254 GDNDVFIGA
+254 GDNDVLIGA

-271 EAASNSEELMKSAD
+271 EAASNSSELMKCAD
-285 IAMYRAKKMGRNQI
+285 IAMYHAKKMGRNQI

-316 ESSLRMALKRNEFK
+316 ESSLRTALKRNEFK
-330 VFYQVQV
+330 VHYQAQV
-337 NAKTHQLVGMEALIR
+337 NAKTHQLVGMEALVR
-352 WQHPT
+352 WQHPV
-357 DGIIGPDQ
+357 DGIIAPDQ
-365 FLPIAVEIGLMAEIG
+365 FLPIAEEIGLMEDID
-380 DWVLEQACAQ
+380 DWVLEQACTQ
-390 AQRWLTQLLPTGLT
+390 AQVWLTQLQPTGRE

-416 DNGRLFDKIVH
+416 GNENLFDKI
-427 ALQLTGLPPCALE
+427 ASTLTKTGLPAVALE

-451 PHEHAKE
+451 PHEHAKM
-458 LDKIAQLGVRFAL
+458 LDRIAELGVRFAL

-490 VLKIDKSFIAS
+490 VLKIDKSFVAS
-501 YDKDEKDTRL
+501 YDKDDKDTRL
-511 LTALFNFAHGFNVIS
+511 LAALLNFAHGFNVIS

-532 TMQQAEFC
+532 TIEQAEFC

-549 GYLFSPPLD
+549 GYLFSRPLD
-558 AMTFEAKYILP
+558 ATEFEAKYILP
-569 LLTPTQV
+569 LLT
-576 RM
+576 

>member
-153 GFELCLNRAIARVKR
+153 GFELCLNRAIARAKR
-168 SNDFLAVILLDL
+168 CHDYLAVILLDL

-188 TLGHQVGDTLLVQVA
+188 TLGHQTGDILLVKVA
-203 SRLNDLLRD
+203 ARLSEVLRD
-212 GDVLARLGGDE
+212 GDIIARLGGDE

-228 TDDEHQYFPMI
+228 TDNDYKYFPMI

-244 LKAFEEIFCL
+244 LKVFEDVFCL
-254 GDNDVFIGA
+254 GDNDVLIGA

-271 EAASNSEELMKSAD
+271 EAASNSSELMKCAD

-316 ESSLRMALKRNEFK
+316 ESSLRTALKRNEFK
-330 VFYQVQV
+330 VHYQAQV

-352 WQHPT
+352 WQHPV
-357 DGIIGPDQ
+357 DGIITPDQ
-365 FLPIAVEIGLMAEIG
+365 FLPIAEEIGLMEDID
-380 DWVLEQACAQ
+380 DWVLEQACTQ
-390 AQRWLTQLLPTGLT
+390 AQVWLTQLQPIGRE

-416 DNGRLFDKIVH
+416 GNENLFDKI
-427 ALQLTGLPPCALE
+427 ASTLTKTGLPAVALE

-451 PHEHAKE
+451 PHEHAKM
-458 LDKIAQLGVRFAL
+458 LDRIAELGVRFAL

-490 VLKIDKSFIAS
+490 VLKIDKSFVAS
-501 YDKDEKDTRL
+501 YDKDDKDTRL
-511 LTALFNFAHGFNVIS
+511 LAALLNFAHGFNVIS

-532 TMQQAEFC
+532 TIEQAEFC

-549 GYLFSPPLD
+549 GYLFSRPLD
-558 AMTFEAKYILP
+558 ATEFEAKYILP
-569 LLTPTQV
+569 LLT
-576 RM
+576 

>member
-153 GFELCLNRAIARVKR
+153 GFELCLNRAIARAKR
-168 SNDFLAVILLDL
+168 CHDYLAVILLDL

-188 TLGHQVGDTLLVQVA
+188 TLGHQTGDILLVKVA
-203 SRLNDLLRD
+203 ARLSEVLRD
-212 GDVLARLGGDE
+212 GDIIARLGGDE

-228 TDDEHQYFPMI
+228 TDNDYKYFPMI

-244 LKAFEEIFCL
+244 LKVFEDVFCL
-254 GDNDVFIGA
+254 GDNDVLIGA

-271 EAASNSEELMKSAD
+271 EAASNSSELMKCAD

-316 ESSLRMALKRNEFK
+316 ESSLRTALKRNEFK
-330 VFYQVQV
+330 VHYQAQV

-352 WQHPT
+352 WQHPV
-357 DGIIGPDQ
+357 DGIITPDQ
-365 FLPIAVEIGLMAEIG
+365 FLPIAEEIGLMEDID
-380 DWVLEQACAQ
+380 DWVLEQACIQ
-390 AQRWLTQLLPTGLT
+390 AQVWLTQLQPTGRE

-416 DNGRLFDKIVH
+416 GNENLFDKI
-427 ALQLTGLPPCALE
+427 ANTLTKTGLPAVALE

-451 PHEHAKE
+451 PHEHAKM
-458 LDKIAQLGVRFAL
+458 LDRIAELGVRFAL

-490 VLKIDKSFIAS
+490 VLKIDIKLCRF
-501 YDKDEKDTRL
+501 L
-511 LTALFNFAHGFNVIS
+511 
-526 VAEGVE
+526 
-532 TMQQAEFC
+532 
-540 TSRHCTVLQ
+540 
-549 GYLFSPPLD
+549 
-558 AMTFEAKYILP
+558 
-569 LLTPTQV
+569 
-576 RM
+576 

>member
-153 GFELCLNRAIARVKR
+153 GFELCLNRAIARAKR
-168 SNDFLAVILLDL
+168 CHDYLAVILLDL

-188 TLGHQVGDTLLVQVA
+188 TLGHQTGDILLVKVA
-203 SRLNDLLRD
+203 ARLSEVLRD
-212 GDVLARLGGDE
+212 GDIIARLGGDE

-228 TDDEHQYFPMI
+228 TDNEYKYFPMI

-244 LKAFEEIFCL
+244 LKVFEDVFCL
-254 GDNDVFIGA
+254 GDNDVLIGA

-271 EAASNSEELMKSAD
+271 EAASNSSELMKCAD

-316 ESSLRMALKRNEFK
+316 ESSLRIALKRNEFK
-330 VFYQVQV
+330 VHYQAQV

-352 WQHPT
+352 WQHPV
-357 DGIIGPDQ
+357 DGIIAPDQ
-365 FLPIAVEIGLMAEIG
+365 FLPIAEEIGLMEDID
-380 DWVLEQACAQ
+380 DWVLEQACIQ
-390 AQRWLTQLLPTGLT
+390 AQVWLTQLQPTGRE

-416 DNGRLFDKIVH
+416 GNENLFDKI
-427 ALQLTGLPPCALE
+427 ASTLTKTGLPAVALE

-451 PHEHAKE
+451 PHEHAKM
-458 LDKIAQLGVRFAL
+458 LDRIAELGVRFAL

-490 VLKIDKSFIAS
+490 VLKIDKSFVAS
-501 YDKDEKDTRL
+501 YDKDDKDTRL
-511 LTALFNFAHGFNVIS
+511 LAALLNFAHGFNVIS

-532 TMQQAEFC
+532 TIEQAEFC

-549 GYLFSPPLD
+549 GYLFSRPLD
-558 AMTFEAKYILP
+558 ATEFEAKYILP
-569 LLTPTQV
+569 LLT
-576 RM
+576 

>member
-153 GFELCLNRAIARVKR
+153 GFELCLNRAIARAKR
-168 SNDFLAVILLDL
+168 CHDYLAVILLDL

-188 TLGHQVGDTLLVQVA
+188 TLGHQTGDILLVKVA
-203 SRLNDLLRD
+203 ARLSEVLRD
-212 GDVLARLGGDE
+212 GDIIARLGGDE

-228 TDDEHQYFPMI
+228 TDNDYKYFPMI

-244 LKAFEEIFCL
+244 LKVFEDVFCL
-254 GDNDVFIGA
+254 GENDVLIGA

-271 EAASNSEELMKSAD
+271 EAASNSSELMKCAD

-316 ESSLRMALKRNEFK
+316 ESSLRTALKRNEFK
-330 VFYQVQV
+330 VHYQAQV

-352 WQHPT
+352 WQHPV
-357 DGIIGPDQ
+357 DGIIAPDQ
-365 FLPIAVEIGLMAEIG
+365 FLPIAEEIGLMEDID
-380 DWVLEQACAQ
+380 DWVLEQACTQ
-390 AQRWLTQLLPTGLT
+390 ALSWLTQLQPTGKE

-416 DNGRLFDKIVH
+416 GNENLFDKI
-427 ALQLTGLPPCALE
+427 ASTLTKTGLPAVALE

-451 PHEHAKE
+451 PHEHAKM
-458 LDKIAQLGVRFAL
+458 LDRIAELGVRFAL

-490 VLKIDKSFIAS
+490 VLKIDKSFVAS
-501 YDKDEKDTRL
+501 YDKDDKDTRL
-511 LTALFNFAHGFNVIS
+511 LAALLNFAHGFNVIS

-532 TMQQAEFC
+532 TIEQAEFC

-549 GYLFSPPLD
+549 GYLFSRPLD
-558 AMTFEAKYILP
+558 ATEFEAKYILP
-569 LLTPTQV
+569 LLI
-576 RM
+576 

>member
-153 GFELCLNRAIARVKR
+153 GFELCLNRAIARAKR
-168 SNDFLAVILLDL
+168 CHDYLAVILLDL

-188 TLGHQVGDTLLVQVA
+188 TLGHQTGDILLVKVA
-203 SRLNDLLRD
+203 ARLSEVLRD
-212 GDVLARLGGDE
+212 GDIIARLGGDE

-228 TDDEHQYFPMI
+228 TDNDYKYFPMI

-244 LKAFEEIFCL
+244 LKVFEDVFCL
-254 GDNDVFIGA
+254 GDNDVLIGA

-271 EAASNSEELMKSAD
+271 EAASNSSELMKCAD

-316 ESSLRMALKRNEFK
+316 ESSLRTALKRNEFK
-330 VFYQVQV
+330 VHYQAQV

-352 WQHPT
+352 WQHPV
-357 DGIIGPDQ
+357 DGIITPDQ
-365 FLPIAVEIGLMAEIG
+365 FLPIAEEIGLMEDID
-380 DWVLEQACAQ
+380 DWVLEQACTQ
-390 AQRWLTQLLPTGLT
+390 AQVWLTQLQPIGRE

-416 DNGRLFDKIVH
+416 GNENLFDKI
-427 ALQLTGLPPCALE
+427 ASTLTKTGLPAVALE

-451 PHEHAKE
+451 PHEHAKM
-458 LDKIAQLGVRFAL
+458 LDRIAELGVRFAL

-490 VLKIDKSFIAS
+490 VLKIDKSFVAS
-501 YDKDEKDTRL
+501 YDKDDKDTRL
-511 LTALFNFAHGFNVIS
+511 LAALLNFAHGFNVIS

-532 TMQQAEFC
+532 TIEQAEFC

-549 GYLFSPPLD
+549 GYLFSRPLD
-558 AMTFEAKYILP
+558 ATEFEAKYILP
-569 LLTPTQV
+569 LLI
-576 RM
+576 

>member
-153 GFELCLNRAIARVKR
+153 GFELCLNRAIARAKR
-168 SNDFLAVILLDL
+168 CHDYLAVILLDL

-188 TLGHQVGDTLLVQVA
+188 TLGHQTGDILLVKVA
-203 SRLNDLLRD
+203 ARLSEVLRD
-212 GDVLARLGGDE
+212 GDIIARLGGDE

-228 TDDEHQYFPMI
+228 TDNDYKYFPMI

-244 LKAFEEIFCL
+244 LKVFEDVFCL
-254 GDNDVFIGA
+254 GDNDVLIGA

-271 EAASNSEELMKSAD
+271 EAASNSSELMKCAD

-316 ESSLRMALKRNEFK
+316 ESSLRTALKRNEFK
-330 VFYQVQV
+330 VHYQAQV

-352 WQHPT
+352 WQHPV
-357 DGIIGPDQ
+357 DGIITPDQ
-365 FLPIAVEIGLMAEIG
+365 FLPIAEEIGLMEDID
-380 DWVLEQACAQ
+380 DWVLEQACTQ
-390 AQRWLTQLLPTGLT
+390 AQVWLTQLQPTGRE

-416 DNGRLFDKIVH
+416 GNENLFDKI
-427 ALQLTGLPPCALE
+427 ANTLTKTGLPAVALE

-451 PHEHAKE
+451 PHEHAKM
-458 LDKIAQLGVRFAL
+458 LDRIAELGVRFAL

-490 VLKIDKSFIAS
+490 VLKIDKSFVAS
-501 YDKDEKDTRL
+501 YDKDDKDTRL
-511 LTALFNFAHGFNVIS
+511 LAALLNFAHGFNVIS

-532 TMQQAEFC
+532 TIEQAEFC

-549 GYLFSPPLD
+549 GYFFSRPLD
-558 AMTFEAKYILP
+558 ATEFEAKYILP
-569 LLTPTQV
+569 LLT
-576 RM
+576 

>member
-13 RTAIIRALRQSKLT
+13 RTAVIRALRQSKLA
-27 FNVVEANCAFDGL
+27 FNVIEANCAFDGL

-55 LLPDANGLEVLIK
+55 MLPDANGLEVLIK

-121 QRSSMALAL
+121 QRASMALAL

-153 GFELCLNRAIARVKR
+153 GFELCLNRAIARAKR
-168 SNDFLAVILLDL
+168 SNNYLAVILLDL

-188 TLGHQVGDTLLVQVA
+188 TLGHQTGDILLVKVA
-203 SRLNDLLRD
+203 SRLSEVLRD
-212 GDVLARLGGDE
+212 GDVIARLGGDE

-228 TDDEHQYFPMI
+228 TDDDYKYFPMI

-244 LKAFEEIFCL
+244 LKAFEEVFCL
-254 GDNDVFIGA
+254 GDNDVLIGA

-271 EAASNSEELMKSAD
+271 EAASDSSELMKCAD

-307 KEVRYRNHI
+307 REVRYRNHI
-316 ESSLRMALKRNEFK
+316 ESSLRVALRQNEFK
-330 VFYQVQV
+330 VYYQAQV
-337 NAKTHQLVGMEALIR
+337 DSLTHQMVGMEALIR
-352 WQHPT
+352 WQHLK
-357 DGIIGPDQ
+357 DGVIAPDQ
-365 FLPIAVEIGLMAEIG
+365 FLPIAEEMGLMEEIG
-380 DWVLEQACAQ
+380 DWVLTEACRQ
-390 AQRWLTQLLPTGLT
+390 AQIWLTQLKPIGRD

-416 DNGRLFDKIVH
+416 AQIDLLSKIIQT
-427 ALQLTGLPPCALE
+427 LELTGLPPTALE

-451 PHEHAKE
+451 PHEHAKV
-458 LDKIAQLGVRFAL
+458 LDQIAKLGVRFAL

-511 LTALFNFAHGFNVIS
+511 LAALLNFAYGFNVIS

-532 TMQQAEFC
+532 TLEQAEFC
-540 TSRHCTVLQ
+540 TARNCNILQ
-549 GYLFSPPLD
+549 GYLFSRPLEAID
-558 AMTFEAKYILP
+558 FEAKFITP
-569 LLTPTQV
+569 LLTKL
-576 RM
+576 

>member
-13 RTAIIRALRQSKLT
+13 RTAVIRALRQSKLA
-27 FNVVEANCAFDGL
+27 FNVIEANCAFDGL

-55 LLPDANGLEVLIK
+55 MLPDANGLEVLIK

-121 QRSSMALAL
+121 QRASMALAL

-153 GFELCLNRAIARVKR
+153 GFELCLNRAIARAKR
-168 SNDFLAVILLDL
+168 SNNYLAVILLDL

-188 TLGHQVGDTLLVQVA
+188 TLGHQTGDILLVKVA
-203 SRLNDLLRD
+203 SRLSEVLRD
-212 GDVLARLGGDE
+212 GDVIARLGGDE

-228 TDDEHQYFPMI
+228 TDDDYKYFPMI

-244 LKAFEEIFCL
+244 LKAFEEVFCL
-254 GDNDVFIGA
+254 GDNDVLIGA

-271 EAASNSEELMKSAD
+271 EAASDSSELMKCAD
-285 IAMYRAKKMGRNQI
+285 IAMYRAKKMGCNQI

-307 KEVRYRNHI
+307 REVRYRNHI
-316 ESSLRMALKRNEFK
+316 ESSLRVALRQNEFK
-330 VFYQVQV
+330 VYYQAQV
-337 NAKTHQLVGMEALIR
+337 DSLTHQMVGMEALIR
-352 WQHPT
+352 WQHLK
-357 DGIIGPDQ
+357 DGVIAPDQ
-365 FLPIAVEIGLMAEIG
+365 FLPIAEEMGLMEEIG
-380 DWVLEQACAQ
+380 DWVLTEACRQ
-390 AQRWLTQLLPTGLT
+390 AQIWLTQLKPIGRD

-416 DNGRLFDKIVH
+416 AQIDLLSKIIQT
-427 ALQLTGLPPCALE
+427 LELTGLPPTALE

-451 PHEHAKE
+451 PHEHAKV
-458 LDKIAQLGVRFAL
+458 LDQIAKLGVRFAL

-511 LTALFNFAHGFNVIS
+511 LAALLNFAYGFNVIS

-532 TMQQAEFC
+532 TLEQAEFC
-540 TSRHCTVLQ
+540 TARNCNILQ
-549 GYLFSPPLD
+549 GYLFSRPLE
-558 AMTFEAKYILP
+558 AMDFEAKFITP
-569 LLTPTQV
+569 LLTKL
-576 RM
+576 